1 VVRPAVQEA
10 LPGSMIGL
18 RLVVFTA
25 WLHYAVGVSI
35 NNLVK
40 VLSVFSNFKI
50 SPGGLTQSWLRL
62 ASILEPNYDELGR
75 QAANSAVL
83 HADETGWRL
92 NGVTHWLWAF
102 ANKHLCYYV
111 ISPSRGSP
119 VIEQVLGTLFK
130 GILITDFWAAYNKV
144 VALAKQKCFFHL
156 FTELVKVDKKNN
168 SLAWHLFRKN
178 LSRLLK
184 DAIRLS
190 SKRGQLS
197 SENYQRHKLRLYARL
212 DDLASTKAVDD
223 DVQRLRKRLERHRN
237 EMLTFLEHENVS
249 PYNNFAEQQMRPPV
263 ITRKISHQNRSEKA
277 AKAQAIL
284 MSLFQ
289 TAKLREE
296 NPIESVLALAKKN
309 IEQKNGDREIDK
321 KAA

>member
-1 VVRPAVQEA
+1 VRPAVKEA
-10 LPGSMIGL
+10 LPGAMIGL
-18 RLVVFTA
+18 RLMVLSA
-25 WLHYAVGVSI
+25 WLHYAMGVSV

-40 VLSVFSNFKI
+40 VLSVFLKFKI
-50 SPGGLTQSWLRL
+50 SPGGLTQAWLNL
-62 ASILEPNYDELGR
+62 AEILEPNYDSLGEE
-75 QAANSAVL
+75 AANSAVL

-102 ANKHLCYYV
+102 DNNRLCYYV

-119 VIEQVLGTLFK
+119 VVEQVLGTFFQ
-130 GILITDFWAAYNKV
+130 GVLITDFYAAYNKL

-156 FTELVKVDKKNN
+156 FTELIKVDKKND
-168 SLAWHLFRKN
+168 SLAWYMFRKQ

-184 DAIRLS
+184 DVIRLWN
-190 SKRGQLS
+190 KRHELS
-197 SENYQRHKLRLYARL
+197 AHVYQHRKELLYVRL
-212 DDLASTKAVDD
+212 DVLANSQAVDD
-223 DVQRLRKRLERHRN
+223 DVQRLRKRLARHRD
-237 EMLTFLEHENVS
+237 EILTFLDYESVS

-263 ITRKISHQNRSEKA
+263 ITRKISHQNRSERA

-289 TAKLREE
+289 TAKLRKE
-296 NPIESVLALAKKN
+296 NPVESVLALAQQAVERKN
-309 IEQKNGDREIDK
+309 ADKEEHK